1 MSRNF
6 FSTGFLLKNSF
17 YYELEISNHASRI
30 FHSRSSAPTLE
41 FKSFPLETTKSII
54 QHLKRDYSFVF

>member
-17 YYELEISNHASRI
+17 SMNSKFPIMLAGYFIRDHPP
-30 FHSRSSAPTLE
+30 PTLE

-54 QHLKRDYSFVF
+54 QHLERDYSFVF